1 MRERWSKMMSK
12 LPYRGKGWA
21 RSRGAADVRGFVVEG
36 ALEFVPDRRHVGK
49 PPARCVI
56 PGMPRP
62 SRRGPIWCCVFVLR
76 SVVFEE
82 CCFWGSIGLLRG
94 ISKRTQKKS
103 VRVPF
108 QRRVARQRPGLMT
121 IFGLKVVRK
130 ERVGPLIF
138 EDHDWMLHVH
148 RARWQTFP
156 CEELGHGGLLIIRL

>member
-21 RSRGAADVRGFVVEG
+21 RSRGAADVRGLVVEG

-108 QRRVARQRPGLMT
+108 QRRVATEARTDDNFWVEG
-121 IFGLKVVRK
+121 GS
-130 ERVGPLIF
+130 ERSA
-138 EDHDWMLHVH
+138 W
-148 RARWQTFP
+148 ARWFLRIMIGCCTYI
-156 CEELGHGGLLIIRL
+156 ELGGRRFPARNLATAAC